1 MLRSPRGEV
10 GGPSADTMAEPSRRN
25 TRGNAK
31 GQASWTRLAGVGFE
45 LVAGVG
51 AFVLVGY
58 WWDRHFG
65 SSPKGIL
72 VGAVLGLI
80 GGMYNLIRQSIRATR
95 EAAGG
100 FDTSDGDKRR

>member
-1 MLRSPRGEV
+1 
-10 GGPSADTMAEPSRRN
+10 MAESSKRS
-25 TRGNAK
+25 TRGDARA
-31 GQASWTRLAGVGFE
+31 QAGWTRLAGIGFE
-45 LVAGVG
+45 LAAAVG

-65 SSPKGIL
+65 TSPKGIV

-80 GGMYNLIRQSIRATR
+80 GGMYNLIRQSLRATR

-100 FDTSDGDKRR
+100 FDTSDGDKKR